1 MAAAQGRDGL
11 QRVSE
16 SETSLQ
22 SGVALMHSLQSKIC
36 VYDPDPARKRA
47 LTKSSLIGNVD
58 GVQAHNKGLIQMV
71 AAKHDRG
78 PETEALMGLAN
89 M

>member
-1 MAAAQGRDGL
+1 MDGL
-11 QRVSE
+11 LGRANNPRTIYHQ
-16 SETSLQ
+16 LQ
-22 SGVALMHSLQSKIC
+22 AVRML
-36 VYDPDPARKRA
+36 
-47 LTKSSLIGNVD
+47 LIGNVD

>member
-1 MAAAQGRDGL
+1 LFGYILKFSPQI
-11 QRVSE
+11 V
-16 SETSLQ
+16 
-22 SGVALMHSLQSKIC
+22 
-36 VYDPDPARKRA
+36 
-47 LTKSSLIGNVD
+47 IGNVD

>member
-1 MAAAQGRDGL
+1 MPTLSR
-11 QRVSE
+11 
-16 SETSLQ
+16 
-22 SGVALMHSLQSKIC
+22 
-36 VYDPDPARKRA
+36 YF
-47 LTKSSLIGNVD
+47 SSHIVNLIPQIVIGNVA

>member
-1 MAAAQGRDGL
+1 MYAYPL
-11 QRVSE
+11 
-16 SETSLQ
+16 SLHYLFGYTVNLFSQ
-22 SGVALMHSLQSKIC
+22 IV
-36 VYDPDPARKRA
+36 
-47 LTKSSLIGNVD
+47 IGNVD

>member
-1 MAAAQGRDGL
+1 MYAYPL
-11 QRVSE
+11 
-16 SETSLQ
+16 SLQ
-22 SGVALMHSLQSKIC
+22 YLPGSIVNSIPQI
-36 VYDPDPARKRA
+36 V
-47 LTKSSLIGNVD
+47 IGNVE